1 VTNLTAIKDMP
12 LVTLVFTPR
21 NVKDGLKIV
30 KGMRSLRRIGIQGN
44 RDPLPAAEFWKK
56 FNKGELK

>member
-1 VTNLTAIKDMP
+1 
-12 LVTLVFTPR
+12 
-21 NVKDGLKIV
+21 
-30 KGMRSLRRIGIQGN
+30 MRSLRRIGIQGN